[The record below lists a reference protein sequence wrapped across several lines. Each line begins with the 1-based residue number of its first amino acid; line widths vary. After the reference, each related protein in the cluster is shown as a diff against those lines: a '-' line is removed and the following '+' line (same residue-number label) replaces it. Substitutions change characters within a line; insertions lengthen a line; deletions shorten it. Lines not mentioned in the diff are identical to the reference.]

1 MKTFK
6 QLKEKFGHQMGFLI
20 AAVILTIITV
30 GLSIYFLTFLVSNLT
45 NVLNVKTSPVSTKQ
59 FDIKGFEKLNLGQ

>member
-6 QLKEKFGHQMGFLI
+6 QFKEKFGHQMGFLI
-20 AAVILTIITV
+20 AAIMLTVVTV

-45 NVLNVKTSPVSTKQ
+45 SVLNVKTSQISTKQ
-59 FDIKGFEKLNLGQ
+59 FDTQGFEKLNLGR